1 MQGLSGQREKKRDE
15 PPKEISHQDF
25 MMKEMQDMAKD
36 FHEETYFKRYMLA
49 KLAYEAQ
56 SVVLKKLREKAGNDF
71 KVHEDNGMVIDNGIG
86 ENPG

>member
-1 MQGLSGQREKKRDE
+1 MQGLSGQREKKREE

-36 FHEETYFKRYMLA
+36 FHEETYFKRFVLA

-56 SVVLKKLREKAGNDF
+56 SVVLKKLRARAGNSF
-71 KVHEDNGMVIDNGIG
+71 KVHEDNGIIGDHGLG